1 MPNTACENGS
11 MSALFETLTEQF
23 TYASV
28 TTVQRKYFNESK
40 GTCSMFTSSTR
51 NIVELC

>member
-23 TYASV
+23 AYTSV
-28 TTVQRKYFNESK
+28 TMVQRKYFNESK
-40 GTCSMFTSSTR
+40 GTCLMFILS
-51 NIVELC
+51 I